1 MEADLAWNSLPQVF
15 NDLKGT
21 INGIGTKIGE
31 NTAKATAYK
40 EKILE
45 LLKGLK
51 ARVVQLQGNTGNVPA
66 LQQKLEES
74 QKNLQEAQEKLTT
87 QATEVAR
94 LNEDIRK
101 LEELRGTRDRQIEEL
116 EEELK
121 NLNTQNSTQEL
132 DNRNNLEKIAGVQS
146 EIEQLQMQKADIE
159 AQLQKCKDDS
169 SQFVTQ
175 IGTVNARLAQEIEKI
190 NLIIDGLGDGTDV
203 SAEIA
208 SIGDTLAS
216 IIQIINSPITST
228 STSTRGGRRK
238 TKKMRGGY
246 LYSKKSNSNSS
257 SISSSNSNS
266 NSNSNSKSKSKS
278 KSKSRRKKRLLNF

>member
-208 SIGDTLAS
+208 SIGDTLAT
-216 IIQIINSPITST
+216 IIQIINSPIT